1 MCSSAPTTVCKVAYL
16 EVCADNA
23 LTYMEMHVCAYK
35 EYINRGR
42 VDKGTD
48 IFLQFLSP

>member
-1 MCSSAPTTVCKVAYL
+1 MCSSAPSTVCKVAYL
-16 EVCADNA
+16 EVCADDA
-23 LTYMEMHVCAYK
+23 LMEMHVCAYK

-48 IFLQFLSP
+48 SFLQFLSP